1 MNNLLKTI
9 RGTIITL
16 CFIFFAISIPFVEE
30 VVAFQNNEIVGE
42 ISEDCT
48 LIKENSPYIIT
59 GNVNVLEGATLTM
72 EDGVEVEFAGNYSIY
87 VAGTIYAKGTEENH
101 IKFKSLKEEKWDKLI
116 LNSNNNVLEF
126 IDIDNANKVLEIYKD
141 ENIVSNI
148 NITNCKVNLSLD
160 SQNLN
165 YIARSINN
173 SLPDKDINKDK
184 KIDIRDVSALATAFN
199 IKIGHSGYDSRK
211 DLNKD
216 SIIDIYDLVAVT
228 KHIGA
233 EDSKLFGKTIVLDPG
248 HGGKD
253 PGAIKDVYVEKYVNL
268 SLAQKLREELLKL
281 GANVIMTRT
290 TDTYLTLQE
299 RVDVANSV
307 NADLFLSIHH
317 DSSYVSTVK
326 GVSTHYSSYRPA
338 IDTKDVYV
346 TYDNDKNKIKYPFIS
361 EKDGIITFNYN
372 GTIESSTINY
382 VTPHDPTPSHEAKQS
397 GELSQLI
404 VDNMAS
410 LGLDNR
416 GKRDHN
422 LYVTRCAEMP
432 AVLIEAGFISN
443 LEEAKKVTSPEIQTK
458 LAQKIT
464 DAVSEFFLN

>member
-1 MNNLLKTI
+1 MNKLLKVI
-9 RGTIITL
+9 RGTIITF
-16 CFIFFAISIPFVEE
+16 CFLFFAISIPFIQE
-30 VVAFQNNEIVGE
+30 VLAFQNNEINGD

-48 LIKENSPYIIT
+48 LIKENSPYFVT
-59 GNVNVLEGATLTM
+59 GNVEVLEGATLTI
-72 EDGVEVEFAGNYSIY
+72 EDGVEVQFVGNYSIY

-101 IKFKSLKEEKWDKLI
+101 IKFKSMKKEKWDKLI

-126 IDIDNANKVLEIYKD
+126 IDIDNANKALEIYKD
-141 ENIVSNI
+141 ENRVSNI
-148 NITNCKVNLSLD
+148 NITNCNVNLSLD
-160 SQNLN
+160 RQKLN

-184 KIDIRDVSALATAFN
+184 KIDIRDVSALATVFN
-199 IKIGHSGYDSRK
+199 IKAGHSGYDNKK

-216 SIIDIYDLVAVT
+216 SIIDVYDLVAVT

-253 PGAIKDVYVEKYVNL
+253 PGAVKDVYVEKYVNL

-290 TDTYLTLQE
+290 TDIYLTLQE

-307 NADLFLSIHH
+307 DADLFLSIHY
-317 DSSYVSTVK
+317 DSSYGSTAK

-338 IDTKDVYV
+338 IETKDVYI
-346 TYDNDKNKIKYPFIS
+346 TYDNDTSKIRYPFIS
-361 EKDGIITFNYN
+361 EKDGKITFNYN
-372 GTIESSTINY
+372 GTTKSSTINY
-382 VTPHDPTPSHEAKQS
+382 VTPHDPTPSYEAYQS

-404 VDNMAS
+404 VDNMAK
-410 LGLDNR
+410 LGLYNR

-422 LYVTRCAEMP
+422 LYVTRWAKMP
-432 AVLIEAGFISN
+432 SVLIEAGFISN
-443 LEEAKKVTSPEIQTK
+443 LEEAKKVTAPEMQTK
-458 LAQKIT
+458 LAQKIS
-464 DAVSEFFLN
+464 DSVLEFFLN